1 MAQVDRIIDNALLT
15 AQNKSQLANSY
26 SEVAIAQAG
35 GYSLVTAPRINGGD
49 VDEPRVSIPTRAD
62 GVDTAVFDTMYA
74 QIIED
79 LAGRFRTFLEDFFPD
94 DSNLMGS
101 VEAWLKR
108 AIDDGGTGINVNVER
123 QIWQRDRDRL
133 SVEASAASEQA
144 VNQWAARGYPLPP
157 GAAAAAI
164 TTIAMRRTE
173 QIAAVS
179 RDAAIKAFETE
190 IENIRFAIAQAIDY
204 RTKAIA
210 AAADYI
216 KALAAA
222 PDIAS
227 KMSTQ
232 SADAQARLI
241 SAVATFYNAR
251 TNAAELVTKVDMYNA
266 DASIKAALANQ
277 DTDTRRTGMKVD
289 ATVAAANSIGQQ
301 ASAAL
306 NGLNATAQLIESVD

>member
-26 SEVAIAQAG
+26 SEVAIAQAD
-35 GYSLVTAPRINGGD
+35 GYSLITAPSISGGD
-49 VDEPRVSIPTRAD
+49 VSEPRVSIPTRAD

-79 LAGRFRTFLEDFFPD
+79 LAGRFRTFLDDFFPD

-133 SVEASAASEQA
+133 TVEASAASEQA
-144 VNQWAARGYPLPP
+144 INQWAARGYPLPP

-277 DTDTRRTGMKVD
+277 DTDTRRVGMRVD
-289 ATVAAANSIGQQ
+289 ATVAAANSLGQQ